1 MLQRYLLIILLIAL
15 FPDSSQ
21 AQAPSQDTLGV
32 VMHADPRLAVLFVKK
47 RESGYKGIRGSIRSA
62 RGFRVQ
68 IYSGNDRGIA
78 TQRKIDFIHRFPNV
92 RTYMSYIPPTFRVKV
107 GDFKTRAEAYKFYSQ
122 VSSLYTPCMVV
133 PDIVEIN
140 TLRDDD

>member
-15 FPDSSQ
+15 LPQ
-21 AQAPSQDTLGV
+21 PLEAQTVPKDTLGV

-47 RESGYKGIRGSIRSA
+47 RESGYKGIKGSIHSA

-68 IYSGNDRGIA
+68 IYSGNDRGMA
-78 TQRKIDFIHRFPNV
+78 TQRKIDFIRRFPNM
-92 RTYMSYIPPTFRVKV
+92 RSYMSYIAPTFRVKV
-107 GDFKTRAEAYKFYSQ
+107 GDFKTRQEAYKFYQQ
-122 VSSLYTPCMVV
+122 VNDIYTPCMVV